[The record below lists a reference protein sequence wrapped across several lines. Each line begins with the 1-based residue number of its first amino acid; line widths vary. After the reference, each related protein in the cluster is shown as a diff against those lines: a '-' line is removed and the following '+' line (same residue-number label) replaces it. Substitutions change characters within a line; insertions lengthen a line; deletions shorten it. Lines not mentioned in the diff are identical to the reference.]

1 MKYLTVKIAAQQL
14 GISTKR
20 VSKLCN
26 EGTIKAER
34 AGARVYIIDPDSL
47 AQYKHSESR
56 KHTPH
61 TFSGGRPPATK
72 KK

>member
-1 MKYLTVKIAAQQL
+1 MTLITVKIAAKQL

-47 AQYKHSESR
+47 AEYKQSESR

-61 TFSGGRPPATK
+61 TFSPGRPPK
-72 KK
+72 KSKR